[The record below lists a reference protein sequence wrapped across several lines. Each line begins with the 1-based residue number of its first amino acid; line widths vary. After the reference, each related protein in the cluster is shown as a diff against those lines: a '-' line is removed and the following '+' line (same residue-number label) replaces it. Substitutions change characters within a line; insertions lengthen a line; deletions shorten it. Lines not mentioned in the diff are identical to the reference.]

1 MPSSEII
8 TSESQTQINNNQIA
22 FEKMEGMIKKV
33 IKEMLNQSMKT
44 ITQREM
50 VNTKRQ
56 NAMIEAL
63 DDRFGKCI
71 DAMDNRMT

>member
-1 MPSSEII
+1 
-8 TSESQTQINNNQIA
+8 
-22 FEKMEGMIKKV
+22 MEGMIKKV
-33 IKEMLNQSMKT
+33 IKDMLNKNMKT

-50 VNTKRQ
+50 SNTKRQ

-71 DAMDNRMT
+71 DAMDNRMSS